1 MMIKDLEMHKDLAAA
16 ELSAVRGGSN
26 SISNGSL
33 IAPVAALNG
42 PSVGSP
48 QTIVSAPT
56 YAPTNV
62 LQDNDTNVHLDTSTT
77 NVVGSAFTGVVQ
89 GFGDPRRV
97 VLF

>member
-33 IAPVAALNG
+33 IAPVAAANG
-42 PSVGSP
+42 PSVFSP

-62 LQDNDTNVHLDTSTT
+62 LLDNDVKVDLDTKVA
-77 NVVGSAFTGVVQ
+77 NVVGSLGTFIAQ
-89 GFGDPRRV
+89 
-97 VLF
+97 

>member
-62 LQDNDTNVHLDTSTT
+62 LQDNDTTVKLDNKLA
-77 NVVGSAFTGVVQ
+77 NVVGSLGSFIFQ
-89 GFGDPRRV
+89 
-97 VLF
+97 

>member
-1 MMIKDLEMHKDLAAA
+1 MMIKDLEMHKELAVE

-33 IAPVAALNG
+33 IAPVAAANG

-48 QTIVSAPT
+48 QTIVSTPV

-62 LQDNDTNVHLDTSTT
+62 LQDSDTRVDLDNKLANVF
-77 NVVGSAFTGVVQ
+77 GS
-89 GFGDPRRV
+89 FGT
-97 VLF
+97 FIGQ

>member
-33 IAPVAALNG
+33 IAPVAAANG

-62 LQDNDTNVHLDTSTT
+62 LLDNDVKVDLDTKVA
-77 NVVGSAFTGVVQ
+77 NVVGSLGTFIAQ
-89 GFGDPRRV
+89 
-97 VLF
+97 